1 MCGRLPSAP
10 ASQLSGKCRA
20 IEARYGLV
28 VAVTPPSFTIGI
40 EEEYLLVDRA
50 TRNLVSSP
58 DPDLWESAHRRL
70 GSAVMPELLKA
81 QIEIATRPQSKTEDL
96 RADLKDKRRAVV
108 DTVGA
113 FGNAIIAASTHPFA
127 LWWEQEHTDQD
138 RYLMLAEDL
147 AVVGRRMVIC
157 GMHVHVAIED
167 PELRIDLM
175 DQLTYFLPHLLA
187 LSTSSPFWGAGNTG
201 LKSYRTNIFRSLP
214 RTGVPEHFES
224 HAEYLRHVD
233 VLVNAG
239 LIEDA
244 SKIWWDVRPSSKYP
258 TLELRVCDICTRWE
272 DAIAVASLYRCLLH
286 MLYRLRR
293 ENQRWRRYSN
303 MLVAEN
309 LWRAQRYGVEGSLM
323 DFGQSALVPFVD
335 LADELAFLV
344 QPDAEI
350 LGCVDEIEHI
360 RTIARSGTSAKRQ
373 VASYE
378 AALASGATEEEA
390 LQAVVDELITDTE
403 RDL

>member
-1 MCGRLPSAP
+1 M
-10 ASQLSGKCRA
+10 
-20 IEARYGLV
+20 
-28 VAVTPPSFTIGI
+28 TPPSFTIGV
-40 EEEYLLVDRA
+40 EEEYLLVDRT

-58 DPDLWESAHRRL
+58 SPNLWQAAHRRL

-81 QIEIATRPQSKTEDL
+81 QIEIATRPHSSTGDL
-96 RADLKDKRRAVV
+96 RDDLIDKRRAVV
-108 DTVGA
+108 ETAAEFD
-113 FGNAIIAASTHPFA
+113 NAIIAASTHPFA
-127 LWWEQEHTDQD
+127 LWWEQEPTDQD
-138 RYLMLAEDL
+138 RYLMLAQDL

-167 PELRIDLM
+167 PEMRIDLM
-175 DQLTYFLPHLLA
+175 NQATYFLPHLLA
-187 LSTSSPFWGAGNTG
+187 LSTSSPFWGTHNTG
-201 LKSYRTNIFRSLP
+201 LKSYRMNVFRTLP
-214 RTGVPEHFES
+214 RTGLPEHFES
-224 HAEYLRHVD
+224 HAEYERHVD
-233 VLVNAG
+233 VLVSAG

-244 SKIWWDVRPSSKYP
+244 SKIWWDIRPSGRYP

-272 DAIAVASLYRCLLH
+272 DAIAIASLYRCILH

-293 ENQRWRRYSN
+293 ENQRWRRYAN

-323 DFGQSALVPFVD
+323 DFGQSALIPFTE

-360 RTIARSGTSAKRQ
+360 RTIARHGTSAKRQ
-373 VASYE
+373 IAIFE
-378 AALASGATEEEA
+378 AAVDAGADTGEA
-390 LQAVVDELITDTE
+390 LRAVVDELITDTE
-403 RDL
+403 RGL